1 MNSTRAEKLFQYD
14 HWANSL
20 IIKSVHQHR
29 DQVRPEALQV
39 LSHMMGARQIWFNRI
54 KGIPVSEDLMQ
65 TAEIQELERSND
77 TLTLLWMDL
86 IHKHDPAST
95 IVEYQNF
102 AGQKFS
108 SLFSDIITH
117 VVNHGTYHR
126 GQIARIIRESGVQPP
141 STDYIVF
148 ARQ

>member
-1 MNSTRAEKLFQYD
+1 
-14 HWANSL
+14 
-20 IIKSVHQHR
+20 
-29 DQVRPEALQV
+29 
-39 LSHMMGARQIWFNRI
+39 
-54 KGIPVSEDLMQ
+54 MQ

-95 IVEYQNF
+95 NVEYQNF

-108 SLFSDIITH
+108 SLLSDIITH